1 MSSWLPFTKVVGAY
15 TQKLPPDSNSMTE
28 FPPLTNSNGSK
39 PRVKPSGS
47 EMNRNMASN
56 SLFGIID
63 DDDLGEESV
72 KVVEGNLINKNTV
85 KWTI

>member
-15 TQKLPPDSNSMTE
+15 TQKLPPDSNSMKE

-39 PRVKPSGS
+39 PRGKPSGS

-63 DDDLGEESV
+63 DDESV